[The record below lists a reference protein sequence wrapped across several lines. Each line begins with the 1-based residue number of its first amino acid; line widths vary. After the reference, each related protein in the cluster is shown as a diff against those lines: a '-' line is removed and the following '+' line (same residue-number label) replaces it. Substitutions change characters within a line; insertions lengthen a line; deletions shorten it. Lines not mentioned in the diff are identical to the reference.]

1 MTKGWAN
8 DHLYLLNVAITDL
21 LKTLASLSH
30 ALGRLEAAGESCTNN
45 CQPYQHTN
53 RFCIPVEPPPPFL
66 DNVQKIDTFSS
77 SDVFPKVNGKKRLF
91 QGYMFQSP
99 EPLEEEHLTC
109 LEAVCQGLTSLQLLQ
124 LSCVPEG
131 GLFCRSEL

>member
-1 MTKGWAN
+1 MLLVGWRQLEKAAHTIVSHTSIPT
-8 DHLYLLNVAITDL
+8 DFVFRLN
-21 LKTLASLSH
+21 
-30 ALGRLEAAGESCTNN
+30 
-45 CQPYQHTN
+45 
-53 RFCIPVEPPPPFL
+53 PPPFL

-77 SDVFPKVNGKKRLF
+77 SDVFPKVNGKKKLF